1 MEKNKI
7 GERLQE
13 VRKKLFNVSR
23 EKFAEKMGLA
33 GHQIRDIETGRTT
46 IPGPLV
52 KLLQAQQGISP
63 TWLLTGEGPMK
74 IGTTHQAA
82 GDIIGPGAKVTAEA
96 TIEINVHEGVMMTT
110 KVLSSKTGYANA
122 LWHNLK
128 SFESAVDREGEMSE
142 LADEVRR
149 LSKTVDSLR
158 EELRAVVTPG
168 SEVKKREVNG
178 ET

>member
-1 MEKNKI
+1 MI
-7 GERLQE
+7 PERLQQLIDNLGWTQE
-13 VRKKLFNVSR
+13 RLAKEMVTSPSTVSR
-23 EKFAEKMGLA
+23 WFSGNPISKTSVQRIAA
-33 GHQIRDIETGRTT
+33 VTGY
-46 IPGPLV
+46 
-52 KLLQAQQGISP
+52 SP

-74 IGTTHQAA
+74 IGTTHQAE
-82 GDIIGPGAKVTAEA
+82 GNIIGPGAKVTAEA
-96 TIEINVHEGVMMTT
+96 TVEINVHEGVMMTT

-128 SFESAVDREGEMSE
+128 SFESAVDREDEMSE

-158 EELRAVVTPG
+158 EELRAVVTPCG
-168 SEVKKREVNG
+168 ETKKREVNG